1 MKDKK
6 ALIFDIQKF
15 CVNDGPGI
23 RTTVFFKGC
32 PLSCKWCHNP
42 ESHRTT
48 KQLAY
53 YTEKCKYC
61 RACESVCNCH
71 SFSDDLHKV
80 NLKKCVS
87 CGNCV
92 NVCNYSALEI
102 IGREISVNEL
112 IAEVLRDKTFYEV
125 SGGGLTVSGGEPLIQ
140 SEAVINLL
148 QLAKQ
153 NGISTA
159 VETCGFVSKEVLIQ
173 VAKFTDVFLYDFKES
188 CDKKHIEY
196 TGVSNKNIIEN
207 LKTLDGLNCNIVLRC
222 PIIPGFNDRK
232 DHYEQIAFLASSLKN
247 LTAVEIMPYHSL
259 GNSKYNSI
267 GKQNSLLNVSDMSSS
282 KKEKIV
288 KFLTDKLQK
297 VSNKNIVVK

>member
-1 MKDKK
+1 MNDKK
-6 ALIFDIQKF
+6 ALIFDVQKF

-42 ESHRTT
+42 ESHLIK
-48 KQLAY
+48 KQLAF
-53 YTEKCKYC
+53 YTDKCKLC
-61 RACESVCNCH
+61 KACEAVCKCH
-71 SFSDDLHKV
+71 SIKQKLHEV
-80 NLKKCVS
+80 NFKNCTA

-92 NVCNYSALEI
+92 SSCNYSALEI
-102 IGREISVNEL
+102 LGREISVNEL
-112 IAEVLRDKTFYEV
+112 IAEVLCDKTFYEV

-140 SEAVINLL
+140 SEAVIKLL

-173 VAKFTDVFLYDFKES
+173 VAKFTDLFLYDFKES

-196 TGVSNKNIIEN
+196 TGVSNKSIIEN
-207 LKTLDGLNCNIVLRC
+207 LKMLDSLNCKIVLRC
-222 PIIPGFNDRK
+222 PIIPGFNDRV
-232 DHYEQIAFLASSLKN
+232 DHFEQIALLASSLNN

-259 GNSKYNSI
+259 GNSKYTAI
-267 GKQNSLLNVSDMSSS
+267 GKQNSLSNLSDMSSS
-282 KKEKIV
+282 QKAKIV
-288 KFLTDKLQK
+288 KFLTEKIK
-297 VSNKNIVVK
+297 SVSNKNIVVK